1 MTMETI
7 FLIVLAAFN
16 VWTIYFYN
24 KLLLEVANGKEK
36 EKKNAYRPDG
46 TCRQKSFQSVPT
58 AEERRNG
65 TKTNR
70 IHVRIG

>member
-24 KLLLEVANGKEK
+24 KFFLKLRTTRKRRK
-36 EKKNAYRPDG
+36 TAYRPDG

>member
-36 EKKNAYRPDG
+36 EKKPPIDPMALVG
-46 TCRQKSFQSVPT
+46 KSLFKVSQL

>member
-36 EKKNAYRPDG
+36 EKKPPIDPMALVG
-46 TCRQKSFQSVPT
+46 KSLFKLS
-58 AEERRNG
+58 
-65 TKTNR
+65 
-70 IHVRIG
+70 

>member
-24 KLLLEVANGKEK
+24 KLLLEVAGKGEK
-36 EKKNAYRPDG
+36 TTYRPDG

>member
-24 KLLLEVANGKEK
+24 NLLLEVANDKEK
-36 EKKNAYRPDG
+36 EK
-46 TCRQKSFQSVPT
+46 
-58 AEERRNG
+58 
-65 TKTNR
+65 NR
-70 IHVRIG
+70 LSTRWHL

>member
-24 KLLLEVANGKEK
+24 KLLLEVAN
-36 EKKNAYRPDG
+36 D
-46 TCRQKSFQSVPT
+46 T
-58 AEERRNG
+58 EERRNG